1 MDFQDYYA
9 TLGVKRN
16 ASKKEIRSAFR
27 KLAREHHPDVN
38 PGNKAAEERFKAIN
52 EANEVLTDPEK
63 RALYDQL
70 GARWKEY
77 QQYKAGG
84 GTATPA
90 EFARATAGASA
101 EAGGRGAS
109 RGPGGARGGFS
120 SSTMSEDDLRDMFGG
135 ESAYSDFFG
144 DIFGRAG
151 G

>member
-90 EFARATAGASA
+90 EFARAVAGEPSAAGARGSA
-101 EAGGRGAS
+101 GRSGRGAS
-109 RGPGGARGGFS
+109 GGYS
-120 SSTMSEDDLRDMFGG
+120 SSTMSEDDLR
-135 ESAYSDFFG
+135 
-144 DIFGRAG
+144 
-151 G
+151 